1 MLREFTSIFKK
12 ASLNHEIG
20 DISINVI
27 NIKKVIKIFNI
38 NKLKILGKVDIFL
51 VNNFLKLIKKRE

>member
-1 MLREFTSIFKK
+1 MNSLQFLKK

-38 NKLKILGKVDIFL
+38 NKLKILGKVDKFL